1 MNQSEKK
8 TIVTLFV
15 LVWAGWVLFSQTTN
29 PFDIKPGQSKRDTL
43 KTSVKAA
50 SATQAPAI
58 QFPPSSSS
66 RDTAKNSPSASQQS
80 TTRSTSVPVNAQN
93 PFELRSPAYK
103 PTSGATK
110 SDLPAPATITTVP
123 SAPLH
128 SDTAGQTPSKDV
140 TSDISKLT
148 TDTAKGPA
156 VLIPPAIDISK
167 KDVESRFQ
175 NILSNYIFWVLFLSL
190 VLITFI
196 VNINRSLVPEIFKSL
211 TSDNQFRVIHRE
223 FSKGFSS
230 VLYYLLYVVFLAQGA
245 LFFYLLQRE
254 YVPADRQVSFLWF
267 ILALFLIYGMKHTIL
282 FVLNLLF
289 PVEKEVS
296 QYSFILMQFNICL
309 GIILFCINWFLA
321 FTPTE
326 MAKIAGILGLV
337 LFVILYFVR
346 QFRGLLVSARI
357 LVFSKFHFFLYLC
370 VVDVLPVVI
379 AGKYLLNQSV
389 N

>member
-1 MNQSEKK
+1 MTMNQAEKK
-8 TIVTLFV
+8 IIVTLFI
-15 LVWAGWVLFSQTTN
+15 LIWAGSVLFSQTAN
-29 PFDIKPGQSKRDTL
+29 PFDIKPGKSKHDTI
-43 KTSVKAA
+43 KT
-50 SATQAPAI
+50 
-58 QFPPSSSS
+58 SSSS
-66 RDTAKNSPSASQQS
+66 PALVTQKPATQSLQTQTTTDTIRSSPSTSQQNIS
-80 TTRSTSVPVNAQN
+80 QTISVPVNPQN

-103 PTSGATK
+103 PVSRAGKPLSTTSSNAPPPTLQTDTTRTTASQDMTVKDAVITSKTGK
-110 SDLPAPATITTVP
+110 KHLPLVP
-123 SAPLH
+123 SAPEI
-128 SDTAGQTPSKDV
+128 Q
-140 TSDISKLT
+140 
-148 TDTAKGPA
+148 
-156 VLIPPAIDISK
+156 K

-196 VNINRSLVPEIFKSL
+196 VNLNRSLIPEIFQSL
-211 TSDNQFRVIHRE
+211 TSDNQFRAIHRE

-230 VLYYLLYVVFLAQGA
+230 VLYYLLYVVFLVQGA

-254 YVPADRQVSFLWF
+254 YVPVDQLVSYLWF
-267 ILALFLIYGMKHTIL
+267 ILALFVIYGIKHTIL

-309 GIILFCINWFLA
+309 GIILFGINWFIA
-321 FTPTE
+321 FTPAE
-326 MAKIAGILGLV
+326 MAKIAGILGLG

-357 LVFSKFHFFLYLC
+357 LVFNKFHFFLYLC